1 VFNLG
6 AYFVSVFLKSVLV
19 LAVLIA
25 DILVHLIQ
33 VGPGFLG
40 LAIAGL
46 LKRLASVEPVGLITD
61 HPVVLVG
68 GVLVHLVILVSSVL
82 LDIFM
87 VSLASCISDII
98 VLLLL
103 LAGFLESLSSC
114 EVKLCEFVLVVFGFF
129 LLILLKKLF
138 ASIFLSLLNDLLNT
152 SLFLDLELLMPNVL
166 MAFDALGLILT
177 QFAAKMHLVVSFM
190 RHKNL
195 IFRS

>member
-1 VFNLG
+1 
-6 AYFVSVFLKSVLV
+6 
-19 LAVLIA
+19 
-25 DILVHLIQ
+25 
-33 VGPGFLG
+33 
-40 LAIAGL
+40 
-46 LKRLASVEPVGLITD
+46 
-61 HPVVLVG
+61 
-68 GVLVHLVILVSSVL
+68 
-82 LDIFM
+82 M
-87 VSLASCISDII
+87 SDIV

-114 EVKLCEFVLVVFGFF
+114 EVKLCKLVLVVFSFL

-138 ASIFLSLLNDLLNT
+138 ASVFLSLLNDLLNT

-166 MAFDALGLILT
+166 MALDALGLILT